1 LNREL
6 KSRWSLHPLSSAVKK
21 PEYGLAGNVC
31 QGRERKSLLRDPWQ
45 KERDSVIHMNEIE
58 RMIAEKFSP
67 KKELTRLWAGQR
79 NLSARNAA
87 QSGVSLLFG
96 FLLGGLLGSLLR
108 GLLGRFLLGS
118 WHCRAPLA

>member
-1 LNREL
+1 M
-6 KSRWSLHPLSSAVKK
+6 
-21 PEYGLAGNVC
+21 
-31 QGRERKSLLRDPWQ
+31 RDARQ
-45 KERDSVIHMNEIE
+45 NERDSVIHIKEIE

-67 KKELTRLWAGQR
+67 KKVLTRLWAGQR

-87 QSGVSLLFG
+87 QSGVSLLLFR